1 MDVYSI
7 MMPMRRP
14 FVHASM
20 TRDHSDGVLVAI
32 SVAGAVGTGESAP
45 RPYVTGET
53 TETVID
59 ALSRLKLESIDA
71 RIDWSTFETSVQSL
85 IGLNLPQLLAMGSR
99 RSPAAACALETALL
113 DAICRLHGA
122 SMFDALSFCSLG
134 RGMLLSAPQVIA
146 ATLTIDL
153 STTPEEVFRKEPALS
168 RGIRHVKIKVGADE
182 RSIAKARRFKDMLEP
197 GISTSIDANGAW
209 SLSQALPL
217 CRQLKAAGLGW
228 IEEPLRPRDWEGLRQ
243 LRRDSGL
250 SVMLDESFVDED
262 DLMSAVSHQA
272 CDLINVRVSKCGG
285 PLRVARFADLAV
297 RQGLG
302 FQIGVQVG
310 EHGPLWAAGR
320 VLAASLRHSQ
330 ACEVGRADEWFPS
343 DISIPPFPINRDTY
357 EAPPLPGPG
366 HGLTPGPAM
375 WAHANHAF
383 SYPPNAFATN
393 SNDGRSPSRQLS
405 TRSPHGK

>member
-1 MDVYSI
+1 MIEGMDVYSI

-153 STTPEEVFRKEPALS
+153 SMTPEEVFRMEPALS

-217 CRQLKAAGLGW
+217 CRQLKEAGLGW
-228 IEEPLRPRDWEGLRQ
+228 IEEPKVENVLDLWVLETKKLEVQPPLRIESRPPVNLPPMPRGRHQ
-243 LRRDSGL
+243 LRLAAGSRCLQECVGIVPGQHTRFTLQLAIDVIAELRVGPDRD
-250 SVMLDESFVDED
+250 
-262 DLMSAVSHQA
+262 
-272 CDLINVRVSKCGG
+272 G
-285 PLRVARFADLAV
+285 PLPIAERSHVL
-297 RQGLG
+297 
-302 FQIGVQVG
+302 
-310 EHGPLWAAGR
+310 ER
-320 VLAASLRHSQ
+320 VLLSKRSLGRFSQQVVQHIDRRHLGRSTDQALFSQ
-330 ACEVGRADEWFPS
+330 SSDCLMAKLAHGQTTTVVADEPS
-343 DISIPPFPINRDTY
+343 RVRIGWHRELEISI
-357 EAPPLPGPG
+357 
-366 HGLTPGPAM
+366 
-375 WAHANHAF
+375 
-383 SYPPNAFATN
+383 
-393 SNDGRSPSRQLS
+393 
-405 TRSPHGK
+405 